1 MSIELRIPS
10 AGESI
15 QEVQIGQW
23 LKHEG
28 DAVRRD
34 ETLVELDTDKASM
47 ELPSPSDGVLSR
59 IVKQDGDKVAVGEVI
74 AYIEPTESSE
84 KSQPQ
89 TTKTGKG
96 EAGSPAAKPT
106 PTAQPPKAKSPPAP
120 KTSRADIARTAD
132 EPVAA
137 PSVRR
142 LLREHHVR
150 PEDVKPTGDGGRL
163 LREDVLKYAEE
174 HAEDGKQPD
183 HPGEQATEAPGK
195 ETALRPTT
203 EPPAS
208 HPMPG
213 PVQAEQSRPS
223 EKASDVAPSSTGP
236 TDRGDE
242 IVPMSLLRRRI
253 AERLVE
259 ARQKTALLTTFNEI
273 DMTAVIALRT
283 QYREAFQEKY
293 GVKLGFASFFV
304 QASVAAL
311 RQFPVVNAEIRGT
324 DIVYHNACHI
334 GVAIGAERG
343 LVVPVIR
350 DADRLSL
357 AEIERAIHD
366 FSARAKTNKLQPG
379 ELSGGTFTISNGG
392 IFGSLLS
399 TPIVNPPQSAVLGMH
414 AIQDRP
420 VARDGQVVIRPMMYV
435 ALSYDHRL
443 IDGREAVSF
452 LTRIKQTIEEPARL
466 VLGI

>member
-15 QEVQIGQW
+15 QEVQIGKW

-34 ETLVELDTDKASM
+34 ETVVELDTDKASM

-74 AYIEPTESSE
+74 AYIEPQTKTSE
-84 KSQPQ
+84 KPQPP
-89 TTKTGKG
+89 TAKTGTS
-96 EAGSPAAKPT
+96 EAGSTAAKST
-106 PTAQPPKAKSPPAP
+106 SAAAPPKDKSPPAP
-120 KTSRADIARTAD
+120 KTSRAEIARTAD

-150 PEDVKPTGDGGRL
+150 AEDVKPTGDGGRL

-174 HAEDGKQPD
+174 HAEGGKQPD
-183 HPGEQATEAPGK
+183 HSREPATEESGN
-195 ETALRPTT
+195 ETSLRPV
-203 EPPAS
+203 EPPAA

-213 PVQAEQSRPS
+213 PVQAAESRPS
-223 EKASDVAPSSTGP
+223 AKASDVAPPSAGQ

-242 IVPMSLLRRRI
+242 IVPMSLLRRRT

-283 QYREAFQEKY
+283 HYREAFQEKY

-324 DIVYHNACHI
+324 DIVYHNAYHI

-366 FSARAKTNKLQPG
+366 FSTRAKSNKLQPG

-452 LTRIKQTIEEPARL
+452 LTRIKQAIEDPARL